1 MPTLRDLQATIESL
15 WPAAGAES
23 WDAVGL
29 VSGDLDATVEHVH
42 LAVDAVPDTAREAVS
57 LGADLL
63 LTHHPLLLRG
73 VTTVAESTYK
83 GSVLATL
90 IRGGCALVAAHT
102 NADVVATGT
111 SAVLADR
118 LGLTDQRPLGP
129 SAGGAAD
136 SGIGRVGVLAEPMS
150 LGALARRIVDV
161 LPATASGV
169 RVSGEYDRP
178 VRTVALCA
186 GAGDSYLGNP
196 LVQDADVYVTSDLR
210 HHPASEFRE
219 QAMLTDGPALIDTS
233 HWATEWLWLDVAA
246 AELRRAAGV
255 RVTVSDLRTDP
266 WDFAVLP
273 SAPTP
278 TTEHQHEGA

>member
-1 MPTLRDLQATIESL
+1 MPTLRELQSVVESL
-15 WPAAGAES
+15 WPASGAES
-23 WDAVGL
+23 WDSVGL
-29 VSGDLDATVEHVH
+29 VSGHPDAVVEHLH
-42 LAVDAVPDTAREAVS
+42 LAVDAVPDTAREAVAA
-57 LGADLL
+57 GADLL

-73 VTTVAESTYK
+73 VTTIDESTYK

-90 IRGGCALVAAHT
+90 VRGGCALLAAHT
-102 NADVVATGT
+102 NADVVTTGT
-111 SAVLADR
+111 SAVFADR
-118 LGLTDQRPLGP
+118 IGLVDQRPLE
-129 SAGGAAD
+129 AASD
-136 SGIGRVGVLAEPMS
+136 GVTGIGRVGVLAEPTT

-161 LPATASGV
+161 LPATATGV

-186 GAGDSYLGNP
+186 GAGDAYLGNAA
-196 LVQDADVYVTSDLR
+196 VRDADVYVTSDLR

-219 QAMLTDGPALIDTS
+219 QAMTADGPALIDTS

-246 AELRRAAGV
+246 EQLRAAAGV

-273 SAPTP
+273 SAPN
-278 TTEHQHEGA
+278 EGA

>member
-1 MPTLRDLQATIESL
+1 MPTLRDLQAVIETL
-15 WPAAGAES
+15 WPAAGTES
-23 WDAVGL
+23 WDSVGL
-29 VSGDLDATVEHVH
+29 VSGDPDAEVEHVH
-42 LAVDAVPDTAREAVS
+42 LAVDAVPDTAREAVE

-102 NADVVATGT
+102 NADVVTTGT
-111 SAVLADR
+111 SAVLAER
-118 LGLTDQRPLGP
+118 LGLTDLRPLEPGD
-129 SAGGAAD
+129 AD
-136 SGIGRVGVLAEPMS
+136 GTGIGRVGVLAEPVS
-150 LGALARRIVDV
+150 LGVLARRIVDV

-169 RVSGEYDRP
+169 RVSGAYDQP

-186 GAGDSYLGNP
+186 GAGDSLLGNAAV
-196 LVQDADVYVTSDLR
+196 LEADVYVTSDLR

-219 QAMLTDGPALIDTS
+219 QAMLVDGPALIDTS

-246 AELRRAAGV
+246 EQLRQAAGV

-273 SAPTP
+273 SAPT
-278 TTEHQHEGA
+278 TEHHNEGA

>member
-1 MPTLRDLQATIESL
+1 VPSLRTFLETVERL
-15 WPAAGAES
+15 WPADGAES
-23 WDAVGL
+23 WDSVGL
-29 VSGDLDATVEHVH
+29 VSGDPDADVTHVH
-42 LAVDAVPDTAREAVS
+42 LAVDAVPDTAREAVE

-73 VTTVAESTYK
+73 VTTIAESTYK

-90 IRGGCALVAAHT
+90 VRGGCALLAAHT
-102 NADVVATGT
+102 NADRVASGT

-118 LGLTDQRPLGP
+118 LGLQDLRPID
-129 SAGGAAD
+129 SAAAD
-136 SGIGRVGVLAEPMS
+136 GSGIGRVGTLAEPTP
-150 LGALARRIVDV
+150 LGALARRLVDV

-169 RVSGEYDRP
+169 RVSGDYERP
-178 VRTVALCA
+178 VTTVALCA
-186 GAGDSYLGNP
+186 GAGDSLLSHP
-196 LVQDADVYVTSDLR
+196 EVRAADVYVTSDLR

-219 QAMLTDGPALIDTS
+219 QAMLTGGPALIDTS

-246 AELRRAAGV
+246 AELHEATGV

-273 SAPTP
+273 S
-278 TTEHQHEGA
+278 TTEGA

>member
-1 MPTLRDLQATIESL
+1 MPTLRDLQAVIETL
-15 WPAAGAES
+15 WPAAGTES
-23 WDAVGL
+23 WDSVGL
-29 VSGDLDATVEHVH
+29 VSGDPDAVVEHVH
-42 LAVDAVPDTAREAVS
+42 LAVDAVPDTAQEAVE

-102 NADVVATGT
+102 NADVVTTGT
-111 SAVLADR
+111 SAVLAER
-118 LGLTDQRPLGP
+118 LGLTDLRPLEPGD
-129 SAGGAAD
+129 AD
-136 SGIGRVGVLAEPMS
+136 GTGIGRVGVLAEPVS
-150 LGALARRIVDV
+150 LGVLARRIVDV

-169 RVSGEYDRP
+169 RVSGAYDQP

-186 GAGDSYLGNP
+186 GAGDSLLGNAAV
-196 LVQDADVYVTSDLR
+196 LDADVYVTSDLR

-219 QAMLTDGPALIDTS
+219 QAMLVGGPALIDTS

-246 AELRRAAGV
+246 EQLRHAAGV

-273 SAPTP
+273 SAPT
-278 TTEHQHEGA
+278 TEHHNEGA

>member
-1 MPTLRDLQATIESL
+1 MPTLRELQSVVESL

-29 VSGDLDATVEHVH
+29 VSGDPDAVVEHVH
-42 LAVDAVPDTAREAVS
+42 LAVDAVPDTAREAVA

-73 VTTVAESTYK
+73 VTTIDESTYK

-90 IRGGCALVAAHT
+90 VRGGCALLAAHT
-102 NADVVATGT
+102 NADVVTTGT

-118 LGLTDQRPLGP
+118 IGLVDQRPLEP
-129 SAGGAAD
+129 AAD
-136 SGIGRVGVLAEPMS
+136 GATGIGRVGVLTEPTS

-161 LPATASGV
+161 LPATATGV

-186 GAGDSYLGNP
+186 GAGDAYLGNAA
-196 LVQDADVYVTSDLR
+196 VRGADVYVTSDLR

-219 QAMLTDGPALIDTS
+219 QAMVSDGPALVDTS

-246 AELRRAAGV
+246 DQLRTAAGV

-273 SAPTP
+273 SAPN
-278 TTEHQHEGA
+278 EGA

>member
-1 MPTLRDLQATIESL
+1 MPTLRELQAVIEDL

-29 VSGDLDATVEHVH
+29 VAGDPDATVEHVH
-42 LAVDAVPDTAREAVS
+42 LAVDAVPATARETVE
-57 LGADLL
+57 LGAGLL

-73 VTTVAESTYK
+73 VTTIAESTYK

-90 IRGGCALVAAHT
+90 VRGGSALVAAHT
-102 NADVVATGT
+102 NADVVTTGT

-118 LGLTDQRPLGP
+118 IGLTDQRPLDPGSGP
-129 SAGGAAD
+129 GSDPAT
-136 SGIGRVGVLAEPMS
+136 GIGRVGVLAEGTT
-150 LGALARRIVDV
+150 LGALARKLVDL
-161 LPATASGV
+161 LPPTATGV
-169 RVSGEYDRP
+169 RVSGDFDQP

-186 GAGDSYLGNP
+186 GAGDSLLGHP
-196 LVQDADVYVTSDLR
+196 AVLAADVYITSDLR

-219 QAMLTDGPALIDTS
+219 QALLGGGPALIDTS

-246 AELRRAAGV
+246 AQLRDAAGV

-273 SAPTP
+273 AAEPTTP
-278 TTEHQHEGA
+278 TEGV

>member
-1 MPTLRDLQATIESL
+1 MPTLRELQAVIEDL

-29 VSGDLDATVEHVH
+29 VAGDPDATVEHVH
-42 LAVDAVPDTAREAVS
+42 LAVDAVPATAREAVE
-57 LGADLL
+57 LGAGLL

-73 VTTVAESTYK
+73 VTTIAESTYK

-90 IRGGCALVAAHT
+90 VRGGSALLAAHT
-102 NADVVATGT
+102 NADVVTTGT

-118 LGLTDQRPLGP
+118 LGLTAQRPLDV
-129 SAGGAAD
+129 GAD
-136 SGIGRVGVLAEPMS
+136 PDTGIGRVGVLPAGTT
-150 LGALARRIVDV
+150 LGALARKLVDL
-161 LPATASGV
+161 LPPTATGV
-169 RVSGEYDRP
+169 RVSGDFDQP
-178 VRTVALCA
+178 VHTVALCA
-186 GAGDSYLGNP
+186 GAGDSLLGHP
-196 LVQDADVYVTSDLR
+196 AVLDADVYITSDLR

-219 QAMLTDGPALIDTS
+219 QALLGGGPALIDTS

-246 AELRRAAGV
+246 EQLRAQAGV

-273 SAPTP
+273 AAEPTTP
-278 TTEHQHEGA
+278 TEGA

>member
-1 MPTLRDLQATIESL
+1 MPTLRELQSVVESL

-23 WDAVGL
+23 WDSVGL
-29 VSGDLDATVEHVH
+29 VSGDPDAAVEHVH
-42 LAVDAVPDTAREAVS
+42 LAVDAVPDTAREAVAA
-57 LGADLL
+57 GADLL

-73 VTTVAESTYK
+73 VTTIDESTYK
-83 GSVLATL
+83 GTVLATL
-90 IRGGCALVAAHT
+90 VRGGCALLSAHT
-102 NADVVATGT
+102 NADVVTTGT

-118 LGLTDQRPLGP
+118 IGLQEQRPLEP
-129 SAGGAAD
+129 AAD
-136 SGIGRVGVLAEPMS
+136 GVSGIGRVGVLAEAVP
-150 LGALARRIVDV
+150 LGVLARRIVDV
-161 LPATASGV
+161 LPTTATGV

-186 GAGDSYLGNP
+186 GAGDAYLGNAE
-196 LVQDADVYVTSDLR
+196 VRAADVYVTSDLR

-219 QAMLTDGPALIDTS
+219 QAMVADGPALIDTS

-246 AELRRAAGV
+246 EQLRAATGI

-273 SAPTP
+273 SAPN
-278 TTEHQHEGA
+278 EGA

>member
-1 MPTLRDLQATIESL
+1 MPTLRDLQAVIETL
-15 WPAAGAES
+15 WPASGTES
-23 WDAVGL
+23 WDSVGL
-29 VSGDLDATVEHVH
+29 VSGDPDAVVEHVH
-42 LAVDAVPDTAREAVS
+42 LTVDAVPDTAREAVD

-102 NADVVATGT
+102 NADVVTTGT
-111 SAVLADR
+111 SAVLAER
-118 LGLTDQRPLGP
+118 LGLTDLRPLEPGD
-129 SAGGAAD
+129 AD
-136 SGIGRVGVLAEPMS
+136 GTGIGRVGVLAEPVS
-150 LGALARRIVDV
+150 LGVLARRIVDV

-169 RVSGEYDRP
+169 RVSGAYDQP

-186 GAGDSYLGNP
+186 GAGDSLLGNAAV
-196 LVQDADVYVTSDLR
+196 LDADVYVTSDLR

-219 QAMLTDGPALIDTS
+219 QAMLVDGPALIDTS

-246 AELRRAAGV
+246 EQLRQAAGV
-255 RVTVSDLRTDP
+255 RVTVSDLRTDQ

-273 SAPTP
+273 SAPT
-278 TTEHQHEGA
+278 TEHHNEGA

>member
-1 MPTLRDLQATIESL
+1 MPTLRELQAVIEDL

-29 VSGDLDATVEHVH
+29 VAGDPDATVEHVH
-42 LAVDAVPDTAREAVS
+42 LAVDAVPATAREAVEI
-57 LGADLL
+57 GAGLL

-73 VTTVAESTYK
+73 VTTIAESTYK

-90 IRGGCALVAAHT
+90 VRGGSALLAAHT
-102 NADVVATGT
+102 NADVVTTGT

-118 LGLTDQRPLGP
+118 LGLTAQRPLD
-129 SAGGAAD
+129 AGAD
-136 SGIGRVGVLAEPMS
+136 PDTGIGRVGVLPEGTT
-150 LGALARRIVDV
+150 LGALARKLVDL
-161 LPATASGV
+161 LPPTATGV
-169 RVSGEYDRP
+169 RVSGDFDQP

-186 GAGDSYLGNP
+186 GAGDSLLGHP
-196 LVQDADVYVTSDLR
+196 AVLDAGVYITSDLR

-219 QAMLTDGPALIDTS
+219 QALLGGGPALIDTS

-246 AELRRAAGV
+246 EQLRTRAGV

-273 SAPTP
+273 AAEPTTP
-278 TTEHQHEGA
+278 TEGA